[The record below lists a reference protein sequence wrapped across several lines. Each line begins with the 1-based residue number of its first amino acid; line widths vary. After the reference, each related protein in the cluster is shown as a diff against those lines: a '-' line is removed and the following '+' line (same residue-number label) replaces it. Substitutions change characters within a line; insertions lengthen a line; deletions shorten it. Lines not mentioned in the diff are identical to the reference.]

1 MKPLIALLLTA
12 FSSSALACQAPT
24 PDSLRAA
31 WITVRAAALRDDPGT
46 SARLYKFPLLLLS
59 AYQGDR
65 PLRVTKAAFNDNYL
79 DLFGAEMQFRQ
90 ELKKTKDGEFIGK
103 IDFDDKTCRLK
114 WPVRVHDYN
123 FIYEQ
128 QAGWLVQ
135 SIYMPEAY
143 GLFKDGVTD
152 GIR

>member
-1 MKPLIALLLTA
+1 MPSLIALLLTA
-12 FSSSALACQAPT
+12 LSGSALACQAPT

-31 WITVRAAALRDDPGT
+31 WIAVRAAALQDDPGA

-59 AYQGDR
+59 PFDGDR
-65 PLRVTKAAFNDNYL
+65 PLRVTRTAFNDNYV
-79 DLFGAEMQFRQ
+79 DLFGAEIQFRQ
-90 ELKKTKDGEFIGK
+90 ELKKT
-103 IDFDDKTCRLK
+103 R
-114 WPVRVHDYN
+114 
-123 FIYEQ
+123 
-128 QAGWLVQ
+128 WLAQ